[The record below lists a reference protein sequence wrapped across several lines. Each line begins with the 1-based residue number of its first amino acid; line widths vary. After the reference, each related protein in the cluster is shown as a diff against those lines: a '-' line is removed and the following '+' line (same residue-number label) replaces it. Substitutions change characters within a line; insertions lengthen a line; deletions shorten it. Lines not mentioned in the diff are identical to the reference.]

1 MENKPTAFFFY
12 GTDIS
17 KIEDGTIKNVD
28 RYCMHTNNVYLVNEP
43 IHLLAG
49 TNDKTGDLDLDERD
63 MLLTVSRYGQDG
75 WEYYRF
81 KIHSKELAEF
91 IIESE
96 KRNVE
101 QDTGDTPDCCEKTMG
116 TNN

>member
-1 MENKPTAFFFY
+1 MESKPTAFFFN
-12 GTDIS
+12 GTNIS

-49 TNDKTGDLDLDERD
+49 TNDKTGDLDLDEKD
-63 MLLTVSRYGQDG
+63 MFLTFSRYREDG

-96 KRNVE
+96 KRNAE
-101 QDTGDTPDCCEKTMG
+101 QDSGISKDCCEAMTA
-116 TNN
+116 NN